1 MKSCWALDLPNVIL
15 HSGYM
20 NIHRYRIILTLKPR
34 VRTIQTRMQEML
46 APIANITAIKYN
58 HSMTLPI
65 IFINKK
71 KRNTISKF
79 LLRKWLNLKETDI

>member
-1 MKSCWALDLPNVIL
+1 
-15 HSGYM
+15 M

-71 KRNTISKF
+71 KKKYYF
-79 LLRKWLNLKETDI
+79 

>member
-1 MKSCWALDLPNVIL
+1 
-15 HSGYM
+15 M
-20 NIHRYRIILTLKPR
+20 NIHRYTIILTLKAR

-58 HSMTLPI
+58 HSMILPI

-71 KRNTISKF
+71 KRNTIFKF
-79 LLRKWLNLKETDI
+79 LLRR